1 MILME
6 LSLNNFMSF
15 NDFKINLSYPK
26 KISNSLITEEYLKS
40 RRNFRY
46 KKTVILMGAN
56 ASGKT
61 SLGLMLKNISNFIL
75 QTRTSELIEAVTDRK
90 KNATFVM
97 DFLPNHQECT
107 LYRLSVLIE
116 GSEESSSKDPTV
128 KAVVKKETINTRDSY
143 ETVAKRIVI
152 NDEDFTEDLYG
163 ELKKIPHFG
172 FFFMHPTERVSFI
185 SRRKDDS
192 LYLKVLETVLRVLDP
207 SVTFVDKV
215 ENSSNSYNIHMCND
229 RNVLVQDGNV
239 VNPYLLSSGTK
250 AGIAVADMLTAIRQH
265 ECGFYYC
272 DEKFSY
278 IQSDVEK
285 TILTLMT
292 DMLGEGEQLI
302 FTTHNSDILDIPY
315 PKHSFVFLKKTV
327 LDGVVTIV
335 CINADTYLKRNTDS
349 LRNSVENDL
358 FSTAPD
364 TSLLFNISAL

>member
-1 MILME
+1 MK

-26 KISNSLITEEYLKS
+26 KIVNSLITDEYLKDRS
-40 RRNFRY
+40 NFRY
-46 KKTVILMGAN
+46 KKVVILMGAN

-61 SLGLMLKNISNFIL
+61 SLGLMLNRISNFIQ

-90 KNATFVM
+90 KNAAFIM
-97 DFLPNHQECT
+97 DFLPDYQEFN
-107 LYRLSVLIE
+107 LYRLSVIIE
-116 GSEESSSKDPTV
+116 GSKDSLHKDPVV
-128 KAVVKKETINTRDSY
+128 KAVVKKEEIYTRDSY
-143 ETVAKRIVI
+143 ESVAKRIVI
-152 NDEDFTEDLYG
+152 NEEDYTEDLYG

-185 SRRKDDS
+185 SKRKDDS
-192 LYLKVLETVLRVLDP
+192 VYLKILETVLKVLDP
-207 SVTFVDKV
+207 SITSVDKV
-215 ENSSNSYNIHMCND
+215 ENSSNSYNIHMCNE
-229 RNVLVQDGNV
+229 RNILVQDGNV

-250 AGIAVADMLTAIRQH
+250 AGIAVADMITAIRQH

-292 DMLGEGEQLI
+292 DMLGDGEQLF

-315 PKHSFVFLKKTV
+315 PKHSFVFLKKNV
-327 LDGVVTIV
+327 FDGKVTID

-364 TSLLFNISAL
+364 TSMLFDISSTL